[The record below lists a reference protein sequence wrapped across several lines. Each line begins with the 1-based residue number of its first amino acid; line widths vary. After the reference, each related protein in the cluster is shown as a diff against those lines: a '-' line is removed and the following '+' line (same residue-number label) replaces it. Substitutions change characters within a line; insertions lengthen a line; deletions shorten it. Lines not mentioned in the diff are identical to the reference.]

1 MDRLIYTAFSG
12 LNASMV
18 RQRVIA
24 SNMANTQTVGYRAD
38 TLQFTPMTLK
48 ENSTLE
54 VRALSDSEVRGAN
67 MAQGS
72 MIETGRMLD
81 VAMGGDAM
89 LTVQGQDGQEA
100 YTRRG
105 DLSVTAT
112 GVLQNGDGRPVIGE
126 NGPISVPPGGTV
138 TISPDGQV
146 LVRDPATPNAP
157 PNRVDRLK
165 LVSPAGTRIEKGLD
179 GLFRVYGGGSLPSDL
194 EAKVTPGSLEQSN
207 VNASDVLVQ
216 MVEAQR
222 LFDIRTKLISTAK
235 DVDESSAALMRVT

>member
-24 SNMANTQTVGYRAD
+24 SNMANTQTVGYRED

-48 ENSTLE
+48 GDSLE
-54 VRALSDSEVRGAN
+54 VRALSDSEVRGAS
-67 MAQGS
+67 MAEGS
-72 MIETGRMLD
+72 LTETGRQLD
-81 VAMGGDAM
+81 IAMVGKAM
-89 LTVQGQDGQEA
+89 LTVQGEDGEEA

-105 DLSVTAT
+105 DLTVNAS
-112 GVLQNGDGRPVIGE
+112 GVLENGDGRPVLGE
-126 NGPISVPPGGTV
+126 NGPISIPPGGLV
-138 TISPDGQV
+138 SIAPDGQV
-146 LVRDPATPNAP
+146 LVRDPATPDAA

-165 LVSPAGTRIEKGLD
+165 LATPAGTRIEKALD
-179 GLFRVYGGGSLPSDL
+179 GLFRVYGGGTLPSDL
-194 EAKVTPGSLEQSN
+194 EAKVVPGSLEQSN
-207 VNASDVLVQ
+207 VNPADVLVQ

-235 DVDESSAALMRVT
+235 DVDQSSAALMRVT

>member
-24 SNMANTQTVGYRAD
+24 SNMANTQTVGYRED

-48 ENSTLE
+48 GDSLE
-54 VRALSDSEVRGAN
+54 VRALSDSEVHGAN

-72 MIETGRMLD
+72 LTETGRMLD
-81 VAMGGDAM
+81 VAMVGQAL
-89 LTVQGQDGQEA
+89 LTVQAQDGQEA

-105 DLSVTAT
+105 DLSISAS
-112 GVLQNGDGRPVIGE
+112 GVLENGDGRPVQGE
-126 NGPISVPPGGTV
+126 NGPITIPPGGQV
-138 TISPDGQV
+138 SISPDGQV
-146 LVRDPATPNAP
+146 LVRDPATPDAP
-157 PNRVDRLK
+157 PNRIDRLK
-165 LVSPAGTRIEKGLD
+165 LVNHTGTRIEKGLD
-179 GLFRVYGGGSLPSDL
+179 GLFRVYGGGALPTDL
-194 EAKVTPGSLEQSN
+194 EAKVVPGSLEQSN
-207 VNASDVLVQ
+207 VKPSEVLVQ

>member
-1 MDRLIYTAFSG
+1 MDRLIFTAFSG

-24 SNMANTQTVGYRAD
+24 SNMANAQTIGYRAD

-48 ENSTLE
+48 GDSLE
-54 VRALSDSEVRGAN
+54 VRSLSDSEVRGAN

-72 MIETGRMLD
+72 MTETGRQLD
-81 VAMGGDAM
+81 VAMGGDSL
-89 LTVQGQDGQEA
+89 LTVQAQDGQEA

-105 DLSVTAT
+105 DLAVTAE

-126 NGPISVPPGGTV
+126 NGPITVPPGGEV
-138 TISPDGQV
+138 SIAPDGQV

-165 LVSPAGTRIEKGLD
+165 LVSPSGTRIEKGLD

-194 EAKVTPGSLEQSN
+194 EARVTSGSLEQSN
-207 VNASDVLVQ
+207 VNPSDVLVQ

-235 DVDESSAALMRVT
+235 DVDESSTALMRVT

>member
-1 MDRLIYTAFSG
+1 
-12 LNASMV
+12 
-18 RQRVIA
+18 
-24 SNMANTQTVGYRAD
+24 
-38 TLQFTPMTLK
+38 
-48 ENSTLE
+48 
-54 VRALSDSEVRGAN
+54 
-67 MAQGS
+67 

-81 VAMGGDAM
+81 VAMGGQSM

-126 NGPISVPPGGTV
+126 NGPISVPPGGEV

-146 LVRDPATPNAP
+146 RVRDPATPNAP

-194 EAKVTPGSLEQSN
+194 EAKVTAGSLEQSN

-235 DVDESSAALMRVT
+235 DVDESSAALMRYT

>member
-48 ENSTLE
+48 ENDSLE

-81 VAMGGDAM
+81 VAMGGQSM
-89 LTVQGQDGQEA
+89 LAVQGQDGQEA

-126 NGPISVPPGGTV
+126 NGPISVPPGGEVTV
-138 TISPDGQV
+138 SPDGQV

-179 GLFRVYGGGSLPSDL
+179 GLFRVYGGGTLPSDL